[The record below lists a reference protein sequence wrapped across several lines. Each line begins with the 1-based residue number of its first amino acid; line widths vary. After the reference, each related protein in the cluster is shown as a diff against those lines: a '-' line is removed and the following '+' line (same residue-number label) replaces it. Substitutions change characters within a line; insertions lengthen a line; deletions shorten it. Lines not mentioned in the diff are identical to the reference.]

1 MSSTKFLK
9 NLHTVASSQKY
20 QSISWNSQGNGVII
34 KDKSLFIE
42 EALPLICKS
51 DEYGT
56 FIRQLNNYGF
66 SKTKNHGVDEFVN
79 ESFHKDNPDNLNQ
92 IRRRNPVEKPLDL
105 HLIQRNQNTLHS
117 NLYTM
122 NEMNKRLVEE
132 VYKLKDKVDR
142 HEKTINE
149 LVKAFITMFNK
160 RQIKEEVPRLE
171 RKESPKEEEDPLD
184 LDLFLEDTYDGI

>member
-1 MSSTKFLK
+1 MSSMKFLK

-20 QSISWNSQGNGVII
+20 QSISWNSKGNGII
-34 KDKSLFIE
+34 IRDKALFIE

-66 SKTKNHGVDEFVN
+66 SKTKNHGVDEFIN
-79 ESFHKDNPDNLNQ
+79 ETFHKDNPDALNQ
-92 IRRRNPVEKPLDL
+92 VKRKHPSEKPVDL
-105 HLIQRNQNTLHS
+105 HLIQRNQNTIHS

-160 RQIKEEVPRLE
+160 RQIKEEHPRIE
-171 RKESPKEEEDPLD
+171 GKESPKDSSLD
-184 LDLFLEDTYDGI
+184 LDLFLDDEYSGI